1 MVRENE
7 RVMVFIDGS
16 NLYHVLTQSCGRH
29 DLQFDKFAIKL
40 ANGRDLKRIYYYNIR
55 QESDTN
61 PNMGVEQQKF
71 LDSLYDTPY
80 VEVRLGIWKQ
90 RGDIMVEKG
99 VDVMLATDLVT
110 HAYKDNYD
118 TAIVVSGDADFY
130 PALQAVKDVGKHVE
144 VAAFDMN
151 ISAESGRIADVVTK
165 FNKTFFTGLW
175 MTRSQSRSRT
185 TAASRPEVSD
195 EAASPN
201 GEDKAATKA
210 ATARRSSTRKPTSA
224 TSRSRRSSATGTGTG
239 SSGSATS
246 TRSGSRTRRPAAS
259 KATERDES
267 RVSEETRSPG
277 ATRAPKEAGAPKESV
292 TKERSGVGMRRTPTR
307 RRVGGT
313 SSTGTG
319 TSAGSGGSGN
329 GVRNG
334 RSTPKPP
341 SLRTA
346 PESKTGKTDSRR
358 EPAKSDSTGTPA
370 ERRRSWRD
378 RLGLNSPEE

>member
-1 MVRENE
+1 MPSKSSTKSVTRDNE

-16 NLYHVLTQSCGRH
+16 NLYHVLTQSSGRH
-29 DLQFDKFAIKL
+29 DLQFDKFAFKL

-71 LDSLYDTPY
+71 LDSLNDTPY

-99 VDVMLATDLVT
+99 VDVMLATDLVI
-110 HAYKDNYD
+110 HAYKDHYD

-151 ISAESGRIADVVTK
+151 MSAESGRVADVTIK
-165 FNKTFFTGLW
+165 LNKTYFTGLW
-175 MTRSQSRSRT
+175 MSRSQVRSRA
-185 TAASRPEVSD
+185 TAAARPEVSD

-210 ATARRSSTRKPTSA
+210 ATARRSGSRKPASTATRTRRTPTS
-224 TSRSRRSSATGTGTG
+224 G
-239 SSGSATS
+239 
-246 TRSGSRTRRPAAS
+246 SGSRTRKPAAS
-259 KATERDES
+259 KVADRA
-267 RVSEETRSPG
+267 ETRTAAS
-277 ATRAPKEAGAPKESV
+277 TRAPDVTRAPRETAAEESRN
-292 TKERSGVGMRRTPTR
+292 TGMRRTPTR

-313 SSTGTG
+313 SSGSGTG
-319 TSAGSGGSGN
+319 N
-329 GVRNG
+329 GARNG
-334 RSTPKPP
+334 RTTPKPP
-341 SLRTA
+341 PLRTTT
-346 PESKTGKTDSRR
+346 ESKPDSAQA
-358 EPAKSDSTGTPA
+358 EPAGST

-378 RLGLNSPEE
+378 RLGLSNTDE

>member
-1 MVRENE
+1 MPSKSSTISVIRENE

-29 DLQFDKFAIKL
+29 DLQFDKFALKL

-71 LDSLYDTPY
+71 LDSMYDTPY

-110 HAYKDNYD
+110 HAYKDHYD

-151 ISAESGRIADVVTK
+151 LSAESGRVADVVVK
-165 FNKTFFTGLW
+165 FNKTYFTGLW
-175 MTRSQSRSRT
+175 MTRSQSRSRAA
-185 TAASRPEVSD
+185 AASRPEVTD

-210 ATARRSSTRKPTSA
+210 ATAHRSGTRK
-224 TSRSRRSSATGTGTG
+224 TG
-239 SSGSATS
+239 SIAT
-246 TRSGSRTRRPAAS
+246 RTRRPSTSGPGTRARKPAAS
-259 KATERDES
+259 KAVAPVE
-267 RVSEETRSPG
+267 
-277 ATRAPKEAGAPKESV
+277 TRAPVETGAKREAVASD
-292 TKERSGVGMRRTPTR
+292 SGNTGMRRTPTR

-313 SSTGTG
+313 SASGSSTNGT
-319 TSAGSGGSGN
+319 
-329 GVRNG
+329 RNG

-341 SLRTA
+341 ALRSAT
-346 PESKTGKTDSRR
+346 ESKPDS
-358 EPAKSDSTGTPA
+358 PGSGGA
-370 ERRRSWRD
+370 ESVGSPPRRRSWRG
-378 RLGLNSPEE
+378 RLGLGKTDE

>member
-1 MVRENE
+1 MPSKSSTNSVIRDNE

-29 DLQFDKFAIKL
+29 DLQFDKFAFKL

-55 QESDTN
+55 QESDSN
-61 PNMGVEQQKF
+61 PNMGIEQQRF

-110 HAYKDNYD
+110 HAYKDHYD

-144 VAAFDMN
+144 VAAFDTN
-151 ISAESGRIADVVTK
+151 LSAESGRVADVVVK
-165 FNKTFFTGLW
+165 FNKTYFTGLW
-175 MTRSQSRSRT
+175 MTRSQSRSR
-185 TAASRPEVSD
+185 AAASSRPEVSD

-210 ATARRSSTRKPTSA
+210 ATARRSSSRKPASTATRTRRPSTS
-224 TSRSRRSSATGTGTG
+224 G
-239 SSGSATS
+239 
-246 TRSGSRTRRPAAS
+246 SGSRTRTPAVRKVADR
-259 KATERDES
+259 AETRTPEES
-267 RVSEETRSPG
+267 RAPDV
-277 ATRAPKEAGAPKESV
+277 TRAPQETAAR
-292 TKERSGVGMRRTPTR
+292 ERGGTGMRRTPTR

-313 SSTGTG
+313 SS
-319 TSAGSGGSGN
+319 GGSADGA
-329 GVRNG
+329 RNG

-341 SLRTA
+341 PLRTTT
-346 PESKTGKTDSRR
+346 ESKPDSAQV
-358 EPAKSDSTGTPA
+358 EPSGSP

-378 RLGLNSPEE
+378 RLGLSNTDE

>member
-1 MVRENE
+1 MPSKSSRALNVRDSD

-16 NLYHVLTQSCGRH
+16 NLYHVLSQSCGRH
-29 DLQFDKFAIKL
+29 DLQFDKFALKL
-40 ANGRDLKRIYYYNIR
+40 ANGRQLQRIYYYNIR

-61 PNMGVEQQKF
+61 RNVGLEQQKF

-110 HAYKDNYD
+110 NAYKDHYD

-130 PALQAVKDVGKHVE
+130 PALQAVKDVGKHIE

-151 ISAESGRIADVVTK
+151 LSAESSRVADVVQK
-165 FNKTFFTGLW
+165 FNKTWFTGLW
-175 MTRSQSRSRT
+175 MTRAQARSRSA
-185 TAASRPEVSD
+185 AASRPEVSD

-210 ATARRSSTRKPTSA
+210 ASGRRSSSRKSTSTSA
-224 TSRSRRSSATGTGTG
+224 T
-239 SSGSATS
+239 
-246 TRSGSRTRRPAAS
+246 GSRTRRAAAS
-259 KATERDES
+259 
-267 RVSEETRSPG
+267 TRSRKPVSRKSPVESS
-277 ATRAPKEAGAPKESV
+277 ATQTDETESEKITD
-292 TKERSGVGMRRTPTR
+292 TKMRRTPTR

-313 SSTGTG
+313 SSDPANG
-319 TSAGSGGSGN
+319 TS
-329 GVRNG
+329 NG

-341 SLRTA
+341 ALRKSA
-346 PESKTGKTDSRR
+346 ASESKSETDDA
-358 EPAKSDSTGTPA
+358 EPVGSPT
-370 ERRRSWRD
+370 RRRNWRG
-378 RLGLNSPEE
+378 RLGLSNSEDS

>member
-1 MVRENE
+1 MPSKSSTKSVVRENE

-29 DLQFDKFAIKL
+29 DLQFDKFALKL

-55 QESDTN
+55 QESETN

-71 LDSLYDTPY
+71 LDSMYDTPY

-110 HAYKDNYD
+110 HAYKDHYD

-151 ISAESGRIADVVTK
+151 MSAESGRVADVVVK

-175 MTRSQSRSRT
+175 MSRSQSRSRA

-210 ATARRSSTRKPTSA
+210 ATSRRTGSRKPAPTASRNRRTPASGSNRSA
-224 TSRSRRSSATGTGTG
+224 STGT
-239 SSGSATS
+239 
-246 TRSGSRTRRPAAS
+246 RTRRPAAS
-259 KATERDES
+259 KTFD
-267 RVSEETRSPG
+267 
-277 ATRAPKEAGAPKESV
+277 RAPEPTPVESGAARETPSKDS
-292 TKERSGVGMRRTPTR
+292 SGTGMRRTPTR

-313 SSTGTG
+313 TSSGGTTNG
-319 TSAGSGGSGN
+319 TS
-329 GVRNG
+329 NG

-341 SLRTA
+341 PLRTST
-346 PESKTGKTDSRR
+346 ESKPD
-358 EPAKSDSTGTPA
+358 PAETASTGTPD
-370 ERRRSWRD
+370 RRRSWRD
-378 RLGLNSPEE
+378 RLGLSTNDE

>member
-1 MVRENE
+1 MPAKSSTKPVIRESN

-29 DLQFDKFAIKL
+29 DLQFDKFAVKL
-40 ANGRDLKRIYYYNIR
+40 ANGRELKRIYYYNIR

-61 PNMGVEQQKF
+61 PNMGIEQQKF
-71 LDSLYDTPY
+71 LDSLYETPY

-99 VDVMLATDLVT
+99 VDVMLATDLVI
-110 HAYKDNYD
+110 HAYKDHYD

-151 ISAESGRIADVVTK
+151 MSAESGRVADVTIK
-165 FNKTFFTGLW
+165 LNKTYFTGLW
-175 MTRSQSRSRT
+175 MTRSQART
-185 TAASRPEVSD
+185 RDAAASRPEVSD

-210 ATARRSSTRKPTSA
+210 ATARRSSSRKPVSSSTR
-224 TSRSRRSSATGTGTG
+224 TRRSPA
-239 SSGSATS
+239 SGA
-246 TRSGSRTRRPAAS
+246 RTRRPAGKDA
-259 KATERDES
+259 D
-267 RVSEETRSPG
+267 RVETRRPAETEAQDIS
-277 ATRAPKEAGAPKESV
+277 RAPREMA
-292 TKERSGVGMRRTPTR
+292 SGDGVKQGMRRTPTR

-313 SSTGTG
+313 SPDGSTDG
-319 TSAGSGGSGN
+319 A
-329 GVRNG
+329 RNG

-341 SLRTA
+341 PLRTA
-346 PESKTGKTDSRR
+346 PDSKSGSKEAETAGS
-358 EPAKSDSTGTPA
+358 PARS
-370 ERRRSWRD
+370 RSWRD
-378 RLGLNSPEE
+378 RLGLSNSDD